1 MVATDLDGTL
11 LRGDGSVGR
20 RTVAALAACAV
31 AGIPVVPITARPPH
45 ATWPLLQ
52 AASPAGIDGLVVC
65 ANGAMVCD
73 GRTHAVLQVDLLAAS
88 IAGRLV
94 EQVRAAVP
102 GILLA
107 VDAPDRF
114 VHEPGFFRGD
124 DGWDD
129 EVLEVPD
136 VLDVVGDGVVKV
148 VARRD
153 GRSAADLV
161 AAIEGILGEEANAT
175 SSNPE
180 WVELSAF
187 GVTKAHGLLSVC
199 DLLGVPLSEVA
210 AVGDNMNDLS
220 MLAAAGLA
228 CAVANA
234 RPEVLA
240 VADRVLATNDD
251 EGVAELLEEVAA
263 ASAQPEIPTT
273 GPSSRRPARSPKEE
287 PP

>member
-1 MVATDLDGTL
+1 LVATDLDGTL
-11 LRGDGSVGR
+11 LRNDGSIGP
-20 RTVAALAACAV
+20 RTAAALAACSR
-31 AGIPVVPITARPPH
+31 AGVPVVPITARPPH
-45 ATWPLLQ
+45 ATWPLL
-52 AASPAGIDGLVVC
+52 APVGVEGLVVC

-73 GRTHAVLQVDLLAAS
+73 GRTHEVLQVDLLAAS

-107 VDAPDRF
+107 VDAPNAF

-124 DGWDD
+124 EGWAD
-129 EVLEVPD
+129 VVAEVPD
-136 VLDVVGDGVVKV
+136 VLDTLGEGVVKV
-148 VARRD
+148 VARCD
-153 GRSAADLV
+153 GRTAAELV
-161 AAIEGILGEEANAT
+161 AAIEGILGELAQAT

-187 GVTKAHGLLSVC
+187 GVTKAHGLLSAC
-199 DLLGVPLSEVA
+199 DLLGVPLSAVA

-234 RPEVLA
+234 RDEVLA
-240 VADRVLATNDD
+240 IADRVLASNQD
-251 EGVAELLEEVAA
+251 EGVADLLEEVAA
-263 ASAQPEIPTT
+263 GAQ
-273 GPSSRRPARSPKEE
+273 A
-287 PP
+287 

>member
-1 MVATDLDGTL
+1 VATDLDGTL
-11 LRGDGSVGR
+11 LMDDGSIGK
-20 RTVAALAACAV
+20 RTAAALAACAA
-31 AGIPVVPITARPPH
+31 AGVPVVPITARPPH
-45 ATWPLLQ
+45 ATWPLL
-52 AASPAGIDGLVVC
+52 APVGIDGLVVC

-73 GRTHAVLQVDLLAAS
+73 GSTHEVLQVDLLAAS

-114 VHEPGFFRGD
+114 VHEPGFFRD
-124 DGWDD
+124 DEGWDD
-129 EVLEVPD
+129 VVAEVPD
-136 VLDVVGDGVVKV
+136 VLDTLGDGVVKV
-148 VARRD
+148 VARCR
-153 GRSAADLV
+153 GWSAPDLV
-161 AAIEGILGEEANAT
+161 AAIEGILGELAQAT

-199 DLLGVPLSEVA
+199 DLLGVPLSAVA

-220 MLAAAGLA
+220 MLAAAGMA

-234 RPEVLA
+234 RQEVLA
-240 VADRVLATNDD
+240 VADRLLPSNED
-251 EGVAELLEEVAA
+251 EGVADLLEDVAA
-263 ASAQPEIPTT
+263 ASA
-273 GPSSRRPARSPKEE
+273 
-287 PP
+287 

>member
-1 MVATDLDGTL
+1 VPEVAPLERIRLVATDLDGTL
-11 LRGDGSVGR
+11 LRDDGSIGT
-20 RTVAALAACAV
+20 RTIEALAACSA
-31 AGIPVVPITARPPH
+31 AGVPVVPITARPPH
-45 ATWPLLQ
+45 ATWPLIG
-52 AASPAGIDGLVVC
+52 PAGIDGLVVC

-73 GRTHAVLQVDLLAAS
+73 GGTHEVLRVDLLAAAV
-88 IAGRLV
+88 AGRLI

-124 DGWDD
+124 EGWDD
-129 EVLEVPD
+129 EVKEVPD
-136 VLDVVGDGVVKV
+136 VVDVLGEGVVKV
-148 VARRD
+148 VARCE
-153 GRSAADLV
+153 GRTASELV
-161 AAIEGILGEEANAT
+161 AAIEHVLAEQAHAT

-187 GVTKAHGLLSVC
+187 GITKAHGLLSVC
-199 DLLGVPLSEVA
+199 DLLGVPLSAVA

-234 RPEVLA
+234 RIEVLA
-240 VADRVLATNDD
+240 TASRVLASNED
-251 EGVAELLEEVAA
+251 EGVADLLQMVVAA
-263 ASAQPEIPTT
+263 
-273 GPSSRRPARSPKEE
+273 RSGS
-287 PP
+287 PPPR